1 LTEIYLYNEQDEE
14 FPVEV
19 SRETIIKEYWPFWE
33 KRMIDKFGVGHELIT
48 EDNCIDDW
56 VVVHWA
62 WRK

>member
-1 LTEIYLYNEQDEE
+1 MTEIYLYNEQDEE

-19 SRETIIKEYWPFWE
+19 SREQIIKEFWPFWE
-33 KRMIDKFGVGHELIT
+33 KRMIKEFGEGHELIT

-62 WRK
+62 WKK